1 MHCWQHCTYHL
12 FHTRAQKCDL
22 LLWFT
27 INEKAWTSNLR
38 FNIISNAKYKF
49 FSLHP
54 LYLNSLEIITNCE
67 SYLRRNA
74 ELWCKLCK
82 WHNWWCDAKFTKYSW
97 THFFYVL
104 FVLRNLFEYDTFNTK
119 WTNWIKQW
127 VKSIKSVLIQFL
139 WLESIFELIWNMK
152 W

>member
-1 MHCWQHCTYHL
+1 MHWWQHCTYHL

-27 INEKAWTSNLR
+27 INEKASTSNLR

-97 THFFYVL
+97 THFSMFYLSSEIYLNMILFTQNELTELNNEWKVL
-104 FVLRNLFEYDTFNTK
+104 NLFSYNFYDLKVYSNY
-119 WTNWIKQW
+119 
-127 VKSIKSVLIQFL
+127 
-139 WLESIFELIWNMK
+139 FEI
-152 W
+152 